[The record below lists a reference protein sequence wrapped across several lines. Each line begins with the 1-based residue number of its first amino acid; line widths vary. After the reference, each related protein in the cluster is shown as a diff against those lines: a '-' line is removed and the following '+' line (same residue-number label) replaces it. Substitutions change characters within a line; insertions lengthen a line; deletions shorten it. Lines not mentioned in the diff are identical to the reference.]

1 MRTPVLRQIKRK
13 AGAILPA
20 SGLSNPLMDILL
32 LLLLILLNALFAMSE
47 IAVVSSRKAR
57 LQRMADE
64 GFPGAKSAMAL
75 NEEPSGFLSTIQV
88 GITTIGVLSG
98 IVGEGLLAAP
108 LAAWLAQFEPLA
120 PYAKGLAVAFVVA
133 IITYLSVVIGELVPK
148 RLALLAPERIAA
160 VVARPM
166 AWFSRTTQP
175 AVWVLSSSSN
185 LLMRLFGARRADEPP
200 VTDDEIKVLME
211 QGAEAGV
218 FHESEQA
225 IVSNVLRLDEQRI
238 GAIMTPRMD
247 IYAIDLDEG
256 ENEIRARIAESPHS
270 RVVVCRGGL
279 EHILGV
285 LKIGDLLKPALR
297 GESLDVEK
305 ALTPALYVPETIST
319 TQLLESFRRER
330 VQFALIVDEYGD
342 LQGLVSLTD
351 VLTAI
356 VGDLPEAHDS
366 SSTDV
371 VRRDDGSWL
380 IDGSVG
386 LERLKQSLEIDA
398 LPAEDEH
405 SFHTVG
411 GFAMHRLGRIP
422 AVADHFDAAG
432 FRFEVVDMDRNRVD
446 KLLVSRLPDPTP
458 PPVDEP

>member
-1 MRTPVLRQIKRK
+1 
-13 AGAILPA
+13 
-20 SGLSNPLMDILL
+20 MDILL

-57 LQRMADE
+57 LQRMADD

-75 NEEPSGFLSTIQV
+75 NEEPSAFLSTIQV
-88 GITTIGVLSG
+88 GITTIGILSG

-108 LAAWLAQFEPLA
+108 LATWMSQYEPIA

-148 RLALLAPERIAA
+148 RLALLAPERIAS

-166 AWFSRTTQP
+166 QWLANATRP
-175 AVWVLSSSSN
+175 AVWLLSSSSS
-185 LLMRLFGARRADEPP
+185 LLMRVFGARRNDEPP

-247 IYAIDLDEG
+247 IYSIDLDEG
-256 ENEIRARIAESPHS
+256 DEAVRTSIASSPHS

-285 LKIGDLLKPALR
+285 LRLGDLLRPALA
-297 GESLDVEK
+297 GEPLDVEK

-356 VGDLPEAHDS
+356 VGDLPEHDDTT
-366 SSTDV
+366 STDV
-371 VRRDDGSWL
+371 VRRDDGSFL
-380 IDGSVG
+380 VDGSVG
-386 LERLKQSLEIDA
+386 LERLKQALEIDE

-422 AVADHFDAAG
+422 TVADHFDAAG

-446 KLLVSRLPDPTP
+446 KLLVAKLPDPTP
-458 PPVDEP
+458 APVDEP